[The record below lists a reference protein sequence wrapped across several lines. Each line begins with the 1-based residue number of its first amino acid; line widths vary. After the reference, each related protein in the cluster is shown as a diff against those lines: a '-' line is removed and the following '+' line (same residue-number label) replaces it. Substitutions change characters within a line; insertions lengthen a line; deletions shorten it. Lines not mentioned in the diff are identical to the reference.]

1 MSEYGLRG
9 TQTVGPDH
17 GSGAAHGTAQ
27 PPPAAFVSPE
37 LLEPTTT
44 PPAARRRASARRLV
58 LTLDLR
64 NTWQILVGAILVPLG
79 VATILLGWSGAAHGR
94 VPQEQIP
101 YEISGGI
108 LGLGALIVGC
118 FFFWAHWL
126 YRIYDQA
133 ELHHQEDLNQ
143 QAAVNEELFYL
154 LRQLGGGLSVPPGAV
169 LGDVTGEHRAVPPPA
184 RPAGAAAAAGGATEV
199 AGDSGLVVTSSGSN
213 LHLRSCPVV
222 ARRLDSTRVVAAS
235 EVANYRPCR
244 ICDPLGSANG
254 KGQATGDG

>member
-1 MSEYGLRG
+1 MSDYGLGG
-9 TQTVGPDH
+9 TQTAVPDYGH
-17 GSGAAHGTAQ
+17 AAGQ

-37 LLEPTTT
+37 LLEPTASS
-44 PPAARRRASARRLV
+44 PGARRRAGARRLV

-64 NTWQILVGAILVPLG
+64 NTWQILLGAILVPLG

-133 ELHHQEDLNQ
+133 ELHHQETLTQ
-143 QAAVNEELFYL
+143 QTAVNEELFYL
-154 LRQLGGGLSVPPGAV
+154 LRQLSGGAAGSVGAPP
-169 LGDVTGEHRAVPPPA
+169 GDVTGEHRAMSPPA
-184 RPAGAAAAAGGATEV
+184 RAGRAAATEV
-199 AGDSGLVVTSSGSN
+199 ASDSGLVVTASGSN

-222 ARRLDSTRVVAAS
+222 ARRLDRTRPVPAS
-235 EVANYRPCR
+235 EVGNYRPCR
-244 ICDPLGSANG
+244 ICEPLGSANG
-254 KGQATGDG
+254 KGPAAGGR

>member
-9 TQTVGPDH
+9 GQTAAPDYRT
-17 GSGAAHGTAQ
+17 SAPP
-27 PPPAAFVSPE
+27 PPPAFVNPD
-37 LLEPTTT
+37 LVEPAVA
-44 PPAARRRASARRLV
+44 PPAGGRRARARRLV

-64 NTWQILVGAILVPLG
+64 NTWQMLVGAILVPLG

-133 ELHHQEDLNQ
+133 ELHHQEVLGQ
-143 QAAVNEELFYL
+143 QTAVNEELFYL
-154 LRQLGGGLSVPPGAV
+154 LRQLSGGAAAPATAALWDA
-169 LGDVTGEHRAVPPPA
+169 TGEHRAVPPPR
-184 RPAGAAAAAGGATEV
+184 RPGRATPATEV
-199 AGDSGLVVTSSGSN
+199 VGDSGLVVTSSGSN

-222 ARRLDSTRVVAAS
+222 ARRLETTRSVPSS

-244 ICDPLGSANG
+244 ICDPLGSGNG
-254 KGQATGDG
+254 KSPAPEH